1 MSYRNSQ
8 KFDLNF
14 SVQIFEL
21 LGDQF
26 SYGLRGSVWMEH
38 QNVIDFTTLYSPM
51 NWRWTYR

>member
-26 SYGLRGSVWMEH
+26 SYGLRGSVWTEH